1 MLNTSSKKTDL
12 PLLVGITGGIG
23 SGKSLICSVFRILGI
38 PVFEA
43 DKAAREITGQNPDVK
58 KELSA
63 YFGPDIYKMED
74 GSLNRKKLASLIF
87 NNPESLSYVNRL
99 VHPLVKENFDR
110 WVREQKAAYILQ
122 EAAILF
128 ESGFYR
134 FMDLN
139 ILITAPVELRV
150 RRVMERD
157 HTTRE
162 QIMERMKN
170 QWNDEEKSR
179 FADFVIIN
187 DEVHPV
193 IDQVLNIDK
202 KIRIHGKIC

>member
-1 MLNTSSKKTDL
+1 M
-12 PLLVGITGGIG
+12 LVGITGGIG
-23 SGKSLICSVFRILGI
+23 SGKSLICSVFRILGV

-43 DKAAREITGQNPDVK
+43 DKSAREITGQNPIVK
-58 KELSA
+58 NELLA
-63 YFGPDIYKMED
+63 YFGPGIYNAED
-74 GSLNRKKLASLIF
+74 GRLNRKKLASLIF
-87 NNPESLSYVNRL
+87 NNRESLSFVNRL
-99 VHPLVKENFDR
+99 VHPLVKESFDR
-110 WVREQKAAYILQ
+110 WVMKQKSAYILQ

-128 ESGFYR
+128 ESGFYQ

-139 ILITAPVELRV
+139 ILITAPVELRI

-157 HTTRE
+157 HIIRE

-179 FADFVIIN
+179 LADFVIIN

-193 IDQVLNIDK
+193 MDQVLDIDK
-202 KIRIHGKIC
+202 KIRTHGKIC

>member
-1 MLNTSSKKTDL
+1 
-12 PLLVGITGGIG
+12 LLVGITGGIG
-23 SGKSLICSVFRILGI
+23 SGKSLICSVFRILGV

-43 DKAAREITGQNPDVK
+43 DKAAREITGQNPTVK

-63 YFGPDIYKMED
+63 YFGPGIYNAED
-74 GSLNRKKLASLIF
+74 GCLTRKKLASLIF
-87 NNPESLSYVNRL
+87 NNRDSLSFVNRL
-99 VHPLVKENFDR
+99 VHPLVKESFDR
-110 WVREQKAAYILQ
+110 WVMEQKSAYILQ

-128 ESGFYR
+128 ESGFYQ

-139 ILITAPVELRV
+139 ILITAPVELRI

-157 HTTRE
+157 HISRE
-162 QIMERMKN
+162 QFMERMKN

-179 FADFVIIN
+179 LADFVIIN

-193 IDQVLNIDK
+193 MDQVLDIDK
-202 KIRIHGKIC
+202 KIRTHGKIC

>member
-1 MLNTSSKKTDL
+1 M
-12 PLLVGITGGIG
+12 LVGITGGIG
-23 SGKSLICSVFRILGI
+23 SGKSLICSVFRILGV

-43 DKAAREITGQNPDVK
+43 DKSAREITGQNPIVK
-58 KELSA
+58 NELLA
-63 YFGPDIYKMED
+63 YFGPGIYNAED
-74 GSLNRKKLASLIF
+74 GCLNRKKLASLIF
-87 NNPESLSYVNRL
+87 NNRESLSFVNRL
-99 VHPLVKENFDR
+99 VHPLVKESFDR
-110 WVREQKAAYILQ
+110 WVMKQKSAYILQ

-128 ESGFYR
+128 ESGFYQ

-139 ILITAPVELRV
+139 ILITAPVELRI

-157 HTTRE
+157 HIIRE

-179 FADFVIIN
+179 LADFVIIN

-193 IDQVLNIDK
+193 MDQVLDIDK
-202 KIRIHGKIC
+202 KIRTHGKIC

>member
-1 MLNTSSKKTDL
+1 
-12 PLLVGITGGIG
+12 
-23 SGKSLICSVFRILGI
+23 
-38 PVFEA
+38 
-43 DKAAREITGQNPDVK
+43 
-58 KELSA
+58 
-63 YFGPDIYKMED
+63 MED

>member
-1 MLNTSSKKTDL
+1 M
-12 PLLVGITGGIG
+12 LVGITGGIG
-23 SGKSLICSVFRILGI
+23 SGKSLICSVFRILGV

-43 DKAAREITGQNPDVK
+43 DKAAGEITGQNPAVK

-63 YFGPDIYKMED
+63 YFGSGIYNAED
-74 GSLNRKKLASLIF
+74 GSLNRRKLASLIF
-87 NNPESLSYVNRL
+87 NNRESLSFVNRL
-99 VHPLVKENFDR
+99 VHPLVKESFDR
-110 WVREQKAAYILQ
+110 WVMEQKSAYILQ
-122 EAAILF
+122 EAAIMF

-139 ILITAPVELRV
+139 ILITAPIELRI
-150 RRVMERD
+150 RRVLERD

-162 QIMERMKN
+162 QIIERMKN

-179 FADFVIIN
+179 LADFVIIN

-193 IDQVLNIDK
+193 MDQILDIDM
-202 KIRIHGKIC
+202 KIRTHGKIC